1 MFDEKCS
8 MGCKKTQ
15 EMPDEPERRQTSF
28 RMIQKIKCLQNLL
41 ISSLQNYICREF
53 FKIFIQKFNKSNSMK
68 IIYIPNSLYRK
79 TTTKYSLSSLP
90 YTHSIITQLLW
101 CDVFNFMRIRYFIIP
116 MQFSRIMVYIN
127 YCEIVHCIE
136 PHGKVEL
143 LSWKI
148 DSNLKS
154 CIHGYSPSHMWYAA
168 CFQILYFKSCM
179 SIVARQMILVQCC
192 RTNISCRIIYV
203 R

>member
-1 MFDEKCS
+1 MPRLLQFNEKGFLQSFFSNQIYQDFLVYLARRNSCKCL
-8 MGCKKTQ
+8 MKNVVWAVKKTQ

-90 YTHSIITQLLW
+90 YTHSIIAQLL
-101 CDVFNFMRIRYFIIP
+101 
-116 MQFSRIMVYIN
+116 
-127 YCEIVHCIE
+127 
-136 PHGKVEL
+136 
-143 LSWKI
+143 
-148 DSNLKS
+148 
-154 CIHGYSPSHMWYAA
+154 
-168 CFQILYFKSCM
+168 
-179 SIVARQMILVQCC
+179 
-192 RTNISCRIIYV
+192 
-203 R
+203 